1 MPGSNKFCEKIAK
14 LFALLGSD
22 NAGERE
28 NARVKLDALLRRHK
42 KTWNDLP
49 ELLQPDPARDDPD
62 DTSAPGAGATEIG
75 PVDLVHHLLRRYL
88 ALKPYEYVGI
98 ALWIVHTHVFSRFV
112 ITPRLALTSPV
123 RGCGKTTALAIAELL
138 VARARKSDG
147 ITAASIYH
155 LVDQEHPTLLVDE
168 VDNLGL
174 PSNGSLRAVLNSGH
188 RRGGSIT
195 RYINNQ
201 ARSFSTFAPMALAA
215 IGTLP
220 LPIVHRSLVIH
231 MERHDGWQ
239 PLQRFHPDNARTM
252 IDMGTAYRNVFDWAR
267 TVTLDPDPEMP
278 AELRNRAADS
288 WRPLIS
294 IADACG
300 WGADAREA
308 ALEFNRDYHDEDAG
322 VVLLRDL
329 RDIFDL
335 RKTDRLAS
343 VTLVED
349 LNGLDDSLWS
359 SWNGSRLS
367 QGELARLLLPFRIR
381 SRSIWPLQRDGS
393 SRSRKGYFKAQFEA
407 AWRSYCSETGTPAHR
422 SSPKH
427 LRSA

>member
-1 MPGSNKFCEKIAK
+1 MPGSNKFRETIAK
-14 LFALLGSD
+14 FFALLGSD

-28 NARVKLDALLRRHK
+28 NARVKLDALLRRHA

-49 ELLQPDPARDDPD
+49 ELLQPDPAPDDPD
-62 DTSAPGAGATEIG
+62 DTSVPEAGATEIS

-231 MERHDGWQ
+231 MERHDGGL
-239 PLQRFHPDNARTM
+239 PLQRFDPDNARTM
-252 IDMGTAYRNVFDWAR
+252 VDMGTVYRNVFDWAR
-267 TVTLDPDPEMP
+267 TVTLDP
-278 AELRNRAADS
+278 
-288 WRPLIS
+288 
-294 IADACG
+294 
-300 WGADAREA
+300 
-308 ALEFNRDYHDEDAG
+308 
-322 VVLLRDL
+322 
-329 RDIFDL
+329 
-335 RKTDRLAS
+335 
-343 VTLVED
+343 
-349 LNGLDDSLWS
+349 
-359 SWNGSRLS
+359 
-367 QGELARLLLPFRIR
+367 
-381 SRSIWPLQRDGS
+381 
-393 SRSRKGYFKAQFEA
+393 
-407 AWRSYCSETGTPAHR
+407 
-422 SSPKH
+422 
-427 LRSA
+427 